1 MRARLPLAAAG
12 PLRWVFILA
21 ACAALVQLRAADKT
35 TYDDHVLPILR
46 NSCLKCHNPDKA
58 RADLDLS
65 TFKAALA
72 GSGSGPIVKPGEPDN
87 SKLLKVITHQE
98 EPTMPPNGKLGD
110 AEIAAVRRWIEGGL
124 LENTGSKAVTVT
136 KPKLDLNAVAS
147 VGKPEGPPPMPGEL
161 LLDPLL
167 TTERP
172 GAVTALTASPWAP
185 VAALAGQHQALLYD
199 SDTLELAGILPFPE
213 GVIADLRFS
222 RSGKLL
228 VAGGGR
234 AGKSGLAV
242 AWDIATGERVLTLG
256 EEFDTVLAAD
266 LSPDQQWLALGG
278 PGRVVK
284 VFQTSDGT
292 LKYRLKKHTDW
303 VTALEISPDNKL
315 LATGDRNG
323 GLVVWELGS
332 GEELYSLTGH
342 KGAITAVSWRRPE
355 VLLSASEDGS
365 VRIWTMEEGQSVKN
379 WAAHPPGTLC
389 LRSTHDGRL
398 VTCGRDFQVAL
409 WKPDGAKQ
417 TGLAF
422 TNDLP
427 MRAAFTHDGNR
438 VIAGDWLGN
447 VSVWNAT
454 NGNRIGELHLN
465 PPALARQQELA
476 RQRLDALRQELATNQ
491 NPTAA
496 AELARLAARTNG
508 FPRATSLAAWQRAR
522 LDLARLKAELT
533 ERQTE
538 VKNADEALKKA
549 SAELK
554 APPKP
559 ATASTPAAPA
569 APVTPAAAAEA
580 KAARSKRLAAL
591 KQEIKTQTARRAA
604 AEESVTKLAQEVA
617 NLEARLPKLA
627 ADYEHWKTAPAP
639 TASTNA
645 PPAATATTAAR

>member
-1 MRARLPLAAAG
+1 MRARLRLSCPARF
-12 PLRWVFILA
+12 RWVGALV
-21 ACAALVQLRAADKT
+21 AALGLAPLHAADKT

-72 GSGSGPIVKPGEPDN
+72 GSGNGPIVKPGEPDN
-87 SKLLKVITHQE
+87 SKLLKVVTQQE

-110 AEIAAVRRWIEGGL
+110 AEIAAIRRWIEGGL

-167 TTERP
+167 ATERP
-172 GAVTALTASPWAP
+172 GAVTALAASPWAP

-199 SDTLELAGILPFPE
+199 TDTLELAGILPFPE

-284 VFQTSDGT
+284 VFQTGDGS

-332 GEELYSLTGH
+332 GEELYSLAGH
-342 KGAITAVSWRRPE
+342 KAAITSVSWRRPE

-389 LRSTHDGRL
+389 LRPTHDGRL

-438 VIAGDWLGN
+438 VLAGDWLGN
-447 VSVWNAT
+447 VTVWNAT
-454 NGNRIGELHLN
+454 NGSRVGELRLN
-465 PPALARQQELA
+465 PPALARQQEMI
-476 RQRLDALRQELATNQ
+476 RQRLDVLRQELATNQ

-496 AELARLAARTNG
+496 AELARLTARTNA
-508 FPRATSLAAWQRAR
+508 FPRATALAAWQRAR
-522 LDLARLKAELT
+522 LDLARLKADLAGMQAEL
-533 ERQTE
+533 
-538 VKNADEALKKA
+538 KNADEAAKKA
-549 SAELK
+549 AAELK

-559 ATASTPAAPA
+559 AATATNAAPA
-569 APVTPAAAAEA
+569 APANPTAVAEA
-580 KAARSKRLAAL
+580 KAARAKRTATL

-604 AEESVTKLAQEVA
+604 AEEAVTKLTKQVA
-617 NLEARLPKLA
+617 NLEARVPQLA
-627 ADYEHWKTAPAP
+627 ADYERWKAAPAP
-639 TASTNA
+639 ATATNA
-645 PPAATATTAAR
+645 PPVAAATTAAR